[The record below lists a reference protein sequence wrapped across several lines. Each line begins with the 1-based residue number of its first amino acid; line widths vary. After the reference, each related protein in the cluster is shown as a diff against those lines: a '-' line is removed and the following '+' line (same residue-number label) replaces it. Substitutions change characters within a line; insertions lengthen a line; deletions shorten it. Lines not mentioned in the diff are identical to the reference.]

1 MDYKDYYKLLG
12 VGRNADEK
20 EIKRAFRK
28 LAVKYHPD
36 KNPGDKQA
44 EERFKEI
51 NEAYEVLGDT
61 AKRAK
66 YDQLGS
72 SYQDWQRMG
81 GQSGGF
87 DWTQWASTPGG
98 TRVEVGDLNDLFGGG
113 FSDFFNTIFGGM
125 GGTGQ
130 SFAGRVGGRGRDLE
144 QAVPISL
151 AEAYSGAKRTV
162 QRGRKRLEVKVPAG
176 AQTGTRVRIA
186 GQGEGSRSQSG
197 DLYLV
202 VEVEPDARFERK
214 GDDLTVDAT
223 VDLYTAVLGGET
235 EVPTPVGDV
244 VLTIPPE
251 SQPGQVFRLKGR
263 GMPNLRNPSTHGD
276 LFARL
281 KVTLPAHLSE
291 EERELYRR
299 LAGMRKG

>member
-1 MDYKDYYKLLG
+1 MEYKDYYKLLG
-12 VGRNADEK
+12 VERTADEK

-44 EERFKEI
+44 EDRFKEI
-51 NEAYEVLGDT
+51 NEAYEVLSDP

-81 GQSGGF
+81 GQPGGF
-87 DWTQWASTPGG
+87 DWSQWTSGPGG
-98 TRVEVGDLNDLFGGG
+98 MRVEVGDLNDLFGGG
-113 FSDFFNTIFGGM
+113 FSDFFTTIFGGV
-125 GGTGQ
+125 GASGQ
-130 SFAGRVGGRGRDLE
+130 GFAGRGAGRGRDLE

-151 AEAYSGAKRTV
+151 AEAYRGAKRTV

-186 GQGEGSRSQSG
+186 GQGEGSRSQAG

-202 VEVEPDARFERK
+202 VEVEPDVRFERK
-214 GDDLTVDAT
+214 GDDLYVDAE

-235 EVPTPVGDV
+235 QVPTPVGDV

-251 SQPGQVFRLKGR
+251 SQAGQVFRLRGR
-263 GMPNLRNPSTHGD
+263 GMPNLHNPSAHGD
-276 LFARL
+276 LYARL
-281 KVTLPAHLSE
+281 KVMLPTRLTD

-299 LAGMRKG
+299 LAGMRKH

>member
-1 MDYKDYYKLLG
+1 MEYRDYYKILG
-12 VGRNADEK
+12 VDRNADEK

-36 KNPGDKQA
+36 KNPGDKRA
-44 EERFKEI
+44 EEQFKEI
-51 NEAYEVLGDT
+51 NEAYEVLGDP

-72 SYQDWQRMG
+72 SYRDWERMG
-81 GQSGGF
+81 GQPGGF
-87 DWTQWASTPGG
+87 DWTQWASGPGG
-98 TRVEVGDLNDLFGGG
+98 MRVEVGDLNELFGGG

-125 GGTGQ
+125 GGAGQGFTGR
-130 SFAGRVGGRGRDLE
+130 GTGRGRDLE
-144 QAVPISL
+144 QTVPITL
-151 AEAYSGAKRTV
+151 TEAYQGARRTV

-186 GQGEGSRSQSG
+186 GQGEGGRAQAG

-214 GDDLTVDAT
+214 GDDLYVDASAD
-223 VDLYTAVLGGET
+223 VYTAILGGE
-235 EVPTPVGDV
+235 VQVATPDGDV

-251 SQPGQVFRLKGR
+251 SQAGQVFRLRGR
-263 GMPNLRNPSTHGD
+263 GMPNLHRPSTHGD
-276 LFARL
+276 LYARL
-281 KVTLPAHLSE
+281 KVNLPTHLSE
-291 EERELYRR
+291 EEREQVRR
-299 LAGMRKG
+299 LQALRKR